1 MLRDFIEWRTPKV
14 GDVDLIPLALAVSA
28 LVVLLFDGRNGLLL
42 RGGRWSAED
51 NFHTGIWAGNP
62 IEPADPSQLYP
73 EFCRMGDLRKL
84 FGITRSMGYL
94 LMNEGKIQ
102 TVSLRRP
109 GQKFSV
115 RLVHLASVRA
125 YLNGLLEKESEM
137 KAESDE

>member
-1 MLRDFIEWRTPKV
+1 MNRHYLPPKPHQTQ
-14 GDVDLIPLALAVSA
+14 LYTL
-28 LVVLLFDGRNGLLL
+28 
-42 RGGRWSAED
+42 
-51 NFHTGIWAGNP
+51 NP
-62 IEPADPSQLYP
+62 IEPADPSELQP

-94 LMNEGKIQ
+94 LMNEGRIR

-125 YLNGLLEKESEM
+125 YLNGLLEKESET
-137 KAESDE
+137 KAESEE

>member
-1 MLRDFIEWRTPKV
+1 MNRHYLPSKPNQTQLYTI
-14 GDVDLIPLALAVSA
+14 
-28 LVVLLFDGRNGLLL
+28 
-42 RGGRWSAED
+42 
-51 NFHTGIWAGNP
+51 NP

-94 LMNEGKIQ
+94 LMNEGKIR

-125 YLNGLLEKESEM
+125 YLNGLLEKQSTTKDESE
-137 KAESDE
+137 E